1 MAEVIDIRGG
11 DEQAVAKAVSRA
23 AEAIADG
30 QLVAVPDEAG
40 YQLIAAVSNPD
51 STHRLLKMPL
61 PQESLGPIVLGTDAA
76 TLMQFASGA
85 PDPGQL
91 AKRLANRCWPA
102 PVVLEFHTAT
112 NTADD
117 PPGGFHAAAWEAV
130 SSRDWLGVRVPA
142 HEVPRGLLDLAHSP
156 LLARALPL
164 TETGEPYAAG
174 LEDAAV
180 VLLAGPSRYAGGDT
194 VIRLRGQDWEIAR
207 EGAVGAA
214 TVARMAS
221 HVVVFVCTGNT
232 CRSPM
237 AEAMF
242 RKLLGSRLQC
252 SPEELMDHGLLVGS
266 AGVGTYGGNPISPEA
281 AASLKEKG
289 IESDAHVS
297 QPLTAELA
305 NQADQLVAMTRN
317 HLDSILHTW
326 PEATTRTR
334 LLDPNGTDID
344 DPFGASPAVY
354 SDCCQTIATHLNS
367 LACDLLD
374 DQAGPLT
381 S

>member
-23 AEAIADG
+23 AAAVADG

-40 YQLIAAVSNPD
+40 YQLIAAVSDPD
-51 STHRLLKMPL
+51 STHRLLKTHL
-61 PQESLGPIVLGTDAA
+61 PQESFGPIVLGTNAT
-76 TLMQFASGA
+76 TLMQMTAST
-85 PDPGQL
+85 PEPGQL
-91 AKRLANRCWPA
+91 ATRLARRCWPA
-102 PVVLEFHTAT
+102 PVVLELNTAANTAATPPQGFHT
-112 NTADD
+112 
-117 PPGGFHAAAWEAV
+117 AAWEAV
-130 SSRDWLGVRVPA
+130 SSHDWLGVRVPA
-142 HEVPRGLLDLAHSP
+142 HEVPRGLIDLANSP

-164 TETGEPYAAG
+164 TETGEPRTAG
-174 LEDAAV
+174 VEDAAI
-180 VLLAGPSRYAGGDT
+180 VLLAGAPRFAGGDT
-194 VIRLRGQDWEIAR
+194 VIRVRGQDWEIIR
-207 EGAVGAA
+207 DGAVGAA
-214 TVARMAS
+214 TVARMAC

-242 RKLLGSRLQC
+242 RKLLASRLQC
-252 SPEELMDHGLLVGS
+252 SPEELVDHGLLVGS

-281 AASLKEKG
+281 ATCLKEIG

-305 NQADQLVAMTRN
+305 NQADQLVAMTQN

-326 PEATTRTR
+326 PEAVTRTR

-344 DPFGASPAVY
+344 DPFGASSAVY
-354 SDCCQTIATHLNS
+354 TDCCHTIETHLNT
-367 LACDLLD
+367 LVCDLFD
-374 DQAGPLT
+374 DQTRAGL
-381 S
+381 

>member
-23 AEAIADG
+23 AAAVADG

-40 YQLIAAVSNPD
+40 YQLIAAVSDPD
-51 STHRLLKMPL
+51 STHRLLKTHL
-61 PQESLGPIVLGTDAA
+61 PQESFGPIVLGTNAT
-76 TLMQFASGA
+76 TLMQMTAST
-85 PDPGQL
+85 PEPGQL
-91 AKRLANRCWPA
+91 ATRLARRCWPA
-102 PVVLEFHTAT
+102 PVVLELNTAANTAATPPQGFHT
-112 NTADD
+112 
-117 PPGGFHAAAWEAV
+117 AAWEAV
-130 SSRDWLGVRVPA
+130 SSHDWLGVRVPA
-142 HEVPRGLLDLAHSP
+142 HEVPRGLLDLANSP

-164 TETGEPYAAG
+164 TETGEPHTTV

-180 VLLAGPSRYAGGDT
+180 VLLAGASRYAGGDT
-194 VIRLRGQDWEIAR
+194 VIRVRGQDWEIIR
-207 EGAVGAA
+207 DGAVGAA
-214 TVARMAS
+214 TVARLAC

-242 RKLLGSRLQC
+242 RKLLASRLQC
-252 SPEELMDHGLLVGS
+252 SPEELVDHGLLVGS

-281 AASLKEKG
+281 ATCLKEIG

-305 NQADQLVAMTRN
+305 NQADQLVAMTQN

-326 PEATTRTR
+326 PEAVTRTR

-344 DPFGASPAVY
+344 DPFGASSAVY
-354 SDCCQTIATHLNS
+354 TDCCHTIETHLNT
-367 LACDLLD
+367 LVCDLFD
-374 DQAGPLT
+374 DQTRPGL
-381 S
+381 

>member
-23 AEAIADG
+23 AAAVADG

-40 YQLIAAVSNPD
+40 YQLIAAVSDPD
-51 STHRLLKMPL
+51 STHRLLKTHL
-61 PQESLGPIVLGTDAA
+61 PQESFGPIVLGTNAT
-76 TLMQFASGA
+76 TLMQMTAST
-85 PDPGQL
+85 PEPGQL
-91 AKRLANRCWPA
+91 ATRLARRCWPA
-102 PVVLEFHTAT
+102 PVVLEL
-112 NTADD
+112 NTAANTAAT
-117 PPGGFHAAAWEAV
+117 PPQGFRTAAWDAV
-130 SSRDWLGVRVPA
+130 SSHDWLGVRVPA
-142 HEVPRGLLDLAHSP
+142 HEVPRGLIDLANSP

-164 TETGEPYAAG
+164 TETGEPRTAG
-174 LEDAAV
+174 VEDAAI
-180 VLLAGPSRYAGGDT
+180 VLLAGAPRFAGGDT
-194 VIRLRGQDWEIAR
+194 VIRVRGQDWEIIR
-207 EGAVGAA
+207 DGAVGAA
-214 TVARMAS
+214 TVARMAC

-242 RKLLGSRLQC
+242 RKLLASRLQC
-252 SPEELMDHGLLVGS
+252 SPEELVDHGLLVGS

-281 AASLKEKG
+281 ATCLKEIG

-305 NQADQLVAMTRN
+305 NQADQLVAMTQN

-326 PEATTRTR
+326 PEAVTRTR

-344 DPFGASPAVY
+344 DPFGASSAVY
-354 SDCCQTIATHLNS
+354 TDCCHTIETHLNT
-367 LACDLLD
+367 LVCDLFD
-374 DQAGPLT
+374 DQTRPGL
-381 S
+381 